1 MLYTASHRSLALLE
15 ILAHMG
21 ESYPEQDYAIVTLEI
36 PDESVILLDTKNPPE
51 DWFKILESGELATL
65 TDEWLKKAINRIR
78 RSVGGC
84 CSRNPLSHQSFIS

>member
-36 PDESVILLDTKNPPE
+36 PDESVILLDTKNLTE
-51 DWFKILESGELATL
+51 D
-65 TDEWLKKAINRIR
+65 
-78 RSVGGC
+78 
-84 CSRNPLSHQSFIS
+84 